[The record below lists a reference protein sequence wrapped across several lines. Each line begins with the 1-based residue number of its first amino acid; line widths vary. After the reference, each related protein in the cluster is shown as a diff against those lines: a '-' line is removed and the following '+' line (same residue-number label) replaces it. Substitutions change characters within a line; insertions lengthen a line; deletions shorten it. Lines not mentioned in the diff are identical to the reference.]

1 MAGSD
6 VRVVTVNDENASDD
20 DRIVTAARPNTTAT
34 LANTTFLGGGARNII
49 VTTTGTGDNGK
60 TTTITG
66 TDVFGN
72 SLSETITSTG
82 SAEAVAGTKLFLTV
96 TAVECSAQY
105 AANLK
110 VGSGTLC
117 AQAIGGGARVRLKGM
132 SITSGG
138 TAGTISFINGTPETG
153 TTLFK
158 ARTIGTANDV
168 VDRTIP
174 AEGLLFASG
183 MSVSYTVD
191 HADMMTFFFTQEIK
205 WRLLG
210 QQHLD
215 QLLKK

>member
-1 MAGSD
+1 MGYQTD
-6 VRVVTVNDENASDD
+6 VRVLTVSDENASDD
-20 DRIVTAARPNTTAT
+20 NRIVEAARPDTTAT
-34 LANTTFLGGGARNII
+34 LANTNFASGGARNII

-72 SLSETITSTG
+72 SLSETITSTS
-82 SAEAVAGTKLFLTV
+82 SAEAVAGSKLFLTV
-96 TAVECSAQY
+96 SAVECSAKY
-105 AANLK
+105 AADIK

-153 TTLFK
+153 TTLFT

-174 AEGLLFASG
+174 AEGLLFANG
-183 MSVSYTVD
+183 MTVSYTVD
-191 HADMMTFFFTQEIK
+191 HADMMTFFFT
-205 WRLLG
+205 
-210 QQHLD
+210 
-215 QLLKK
+215 